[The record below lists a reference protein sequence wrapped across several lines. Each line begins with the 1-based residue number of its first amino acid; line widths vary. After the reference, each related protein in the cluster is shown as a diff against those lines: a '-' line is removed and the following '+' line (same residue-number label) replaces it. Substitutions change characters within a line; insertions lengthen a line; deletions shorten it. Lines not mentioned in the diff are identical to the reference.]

1 MLKSES
7 FHDYNSESSSSTND
21 NTNFLISDLL
31 LPLHNVKKEEKTN
44 KSICCFYTCF
54 YTCFQTCKKV

>member
-31 LPLHNVKKEEKTN
+31 LPLHNVKKEEKEKKLKEKKE
-44 KSICCFYTCF
+44 KS
-54 YTCFQTCKKV
+54 K